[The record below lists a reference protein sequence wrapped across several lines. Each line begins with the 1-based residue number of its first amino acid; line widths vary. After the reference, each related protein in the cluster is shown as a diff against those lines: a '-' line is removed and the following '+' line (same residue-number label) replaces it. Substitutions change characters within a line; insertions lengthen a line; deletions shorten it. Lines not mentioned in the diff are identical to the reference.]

1 MKCFIKSAALLFA
14 VLTLTFVAQS
24 CSSVKP
30 VEKTQLENG
39 AWVLKSMKG
48 EAVETSFTGKR
59 PDLKFD
65 FSKNMVSGNG
75 GCNGYGGEF
84 TLNEQN
90 VFSAPNLVSTMMAC
104 MDASKEPEFF
114 KTLSSP
120 DLVVALTKDGNL
132 TFSEGDN
139 VVLEFEKFQAPVI
152 SADTDIVNVKNLTG
166 KWNLTSIEG
175 EDMATLFPD
184 KPATMEIAADGK
196 VFGNAGCNNYRSTF
210 TLEENTITF
219 GPAMATKMACPSLKG
234 ETTFLSKLSAPLQA
248 GLNGDKLTLFSAGN
262 VVLELTKDTSA
273 E

>member
-1 MKCFIKSAALLFA
+1 MKCFIKSAALMLA
-14 VLTLTFVAQS
+14 VLALAFAAQS

-30 VEKTQLENG
+30 VEKAQLEDG
-39 AWVLKSMKG
+39 FWVLKSMKG
-48 EAVETSFTGKR
+48 ENVETAFTGKR

-75 GCNGYGGEF
+75 GCNGYGGDF

-90 VFSAPNLVSTMMAC
+90 LFSAPNLVSTMMAC

-120 DLVVALTKDGNL
+120 NLVVSLTKEGVL

-139 VVLEFEKFQAPVI
+139 VVLEFEKSQTPAT
-152 SADTDIVNVKNLTG
+152 SAKADIVNAENLAG
-166 KWNLTSIEG
+166 KWTLTSIEG
-175 EDMATLFPD
+175 EDMTALFPD
-184 KPATMEIAADGK
+184 KPATMEITADGK
-196 VFGNAGCNNYRSTF
+196 VFGNAGCNNYRSTY

-219 GPAMATKMACPSLKG
+219 GPAMATKMACPGLKG
-234 ETTFLSKLSAPLQA
+234 ETTFLSKLSSPLQA
-248 GLNGDKLTLFSAGN
+248 GLNGDKLTLFTAGN